1 MLLLLLWRLCKIS
14 NRPNVVVVIVAVAV
28 DDRLILEVRILSD
41 KVVVNVVVVVVRF
54 DLVFDVVDFVF
65 LKNGTLLKKIFTS
78 QQIKTLA

>member
-1 MLLLLLWRLCKIS
+1 MLLLWRLCKIS

-65 LKNGTLLKKIFTS
+65 LKNGTLLNKIFTS

>member
-1 MLLLLLWRLCKIS
+1 MLLLWRLCKIS

-65 LKNGTLLKKIFTS
+65 LKNGTLLN
-78 QQIKTLA
+78 

>member
-1 MLLLLLWRLCKIS
+1 MWRLCKIS

-65 LKNGTLLKKIFTS
+65 LKNGTLLN
-78 QQIKTLA
+78 

>member
-65 LKNGTLLKKIFTS
+65 LKNGTLLN
-78 QQIKTLA
+78 